1 MDKLSVFLGPA
12 SETPAPAPAPVPAAT
27 SEREGSPEAA
37 GIVRIS
43 APQGE
48 SRPITVAHETAAD

>member
-12 SETPAPAPAPVPAAT
+12 SEAPAPAPAPAAM

-43 APQGE
+43 APQGQPQ
-48 SRPITVAHETAAD
+48 PITVAHGTAAD